1 MAAVVNM
8 NVRGVSPDALREM
21 GLGMKTMVG
30 KTEAKLCESWPMGFG
45 LPCNCGQTSDISF
58 E

>member
-1 MAAVVNM
+1 MNM
-8 NVRGVSPDALREM
+8 DVRGVSPDALREM